1 MLECDA
7 AQKILRILIS
17 STSKSEPVQAIGK
30 YSRALKFLGRSDQGT
45 QQNDTRDVLRVRIGD
60 WQVANEK
67 YILGLVT
74 DPENSLEPNEPNLTA
89 LRAGSIAPSYVLQL
103 LYDDPGADP
112 VFPDHINRLLAS
124 SLSLHPAAQASLLR
138 GAALI
143 SAALPRASSSNRM
156 YAESCMAVISNLDL
170 PTDKDS
176 FRNALNDSPQLVTYV
191 QCILAL
197 GRLPTDSPLSQGKTS
212 TAPDPSLRYARLKG
226 VLDILL
232 GQPEDQRDILPS
244 LSVGIEEI
252 LSKPQ
257 HYSLDQSD
265 AIQSPC
271 EVLKRLRTY
280 FQENIEQMDVDLA
293 NRIVSATFYT
303 YDIAQTSTPPLS
315 IYISMLAIFCR
326 QIDGFNIYTLRSVL
340 SQLSFPQISE
350 EWMNLLHERNIIPR
364 LVDIANASS
373 DHGCFAATLLWLL
386 YALLG
391 NLPRSEYTA
400 LQSCLWDLLQTTTEP
415 GTEVQ
420 EARLIRKG
428 LAARILGDRDR
439 RIHLFEY
446 TSRIV
451 ECIYEIGDDDGLE
464 DDGVRQHN
472 PNWLEY
478 VSETLRHVSSFTPP
492 EIWNP
497 PATQPPAEPPTTSTS
512 PAPDHTSIAI
522 GKHSLLHHALAEML
536 RTNGPIPPTRTR
548 RPKS

>member
-1 MLECDA
+1 
-7 AQKILRILIS
+7 
-17 STSKSEPVQAIGK
+17 
-30 YSRALKFLGRSDQGT
+30 
-45 QQNDTRDVLRVRIGD
+45 
-60 WQVANEK
+60 
-67 YILGLVT
+67 
-74 DPENSLEPNEPNLTA
+74 
-89 LRAGSIAPSYVLQL
+89 
-103 LYDDPGADP
+103 
-112 VFPDHINRLLAS
+112 
-124 SLSLHPAAQASLLR
+124 
-138 GAALI
+138 
-143 SAALPRASSSNRM
+143 M
-156 YAESCMAVISNLDL
+156 YAKSFIAVISNLDL

-191 QCILAL
+191 RCILAL

-212 TAPDPSLRYARLKG
+212 TAPDPSLRYARLEY
-226 VLDILL
+226 VLNILL
-232 GQPEDQRDILPS
+232 GQPEDQRDILPM

-293 NRIVSATFYT
+293 NRIVRATYNT
-303 YDIAQTSTPPLS
+303 YVIAETSTPPLS

-326 QIDGFNIYTLRSVL
+326 QLDGFDIDYLGLAL
-340 SQLSFPQISE
+340 SLFSFPQISE
-350 EWMNLLHERNIIPR
+350 EWINLLHERNIIPR
-364 LVDIANASS
+364 LVDIANASGY
-373 DHGCFAATLLWLL
+373 HGHFAATQLWLL

-428 LAARILGDRDR
+428 LAARILGDCGRGIYLLR
-439 RIHLFEY
+439 Y
-446 TSRIV
+446 TYRIV
-451 ECIYEIGDDDGLE
+451 DCIYEIGDYDGSE
-464 DDGVRQHN
+464 YERVRQN
-472 PNWLEY
+472 IPYQLKY

-497 PATQPPAEPPTTSTS
+497 PATQPPAEPPTTSTP

-536 RTNGPIPPTRTR
+536 RTNGPILTH
-548 RPKS
+548 